1 MMMMREMD
9 FSQKY
14 RPRSIEE
21 VIMNPG
27 LRITLSNLV
36 KQRGGISL
44 LFWGRPGCGK
54 TTVAKLVN
62 PENTVYINCS
72 TNNSIDTIRWVEE
85 TFNCGMVTGGRR
97 LLLLDEADNLSKD
110 AQAAIRGVSEEL
122 SLYNDFI
129 LTANDPNLLTEAV
142 RSRFLPVGFDLTH
155 SDEVITLICDR
166 LCCIAKNEGC
176 ECFDIDLIKKI
187 VSDTFPDLRRM
198 IKRLQIELL
207 SIEVAI

>member
-1 MMMMREMD
+1 MMREMD

-14 RPRSIEE
+14 RPRSIEK

-27 LRITLSNLV
+27 LRSTLSNLV

-54 TTVAKLVN
+54 TTVAKLIN

-155 SDEVITLICDR
+155 SDEVIKLICDR
-166 LCCIAKNEGC
+166 LCYIAKNEGC
-176 ECFDIDLIKKI
+176 ECFDMDPIKKI

-207 SIEVAI
+207 SVEVAV

>member
-1 MMMMREMD
+1 MMMREMD

-85 TFNCGMVTGGRR
+85 TFNCGMVTGGG
-97 LLLLDEADNLSKD
+97 D
-110 AQAAIRGVSEEL
+110 
-122 SLYNDFI
+122 
-129 LTANDPNLLTEAV
+129 
-142 RSRFLPVGFDLTH
+142 
-155 SDEVITLICDR
+155 
-166 LCCIAKNEGC
+166 
-176 ECFDIDLIKKI
+176 CF
-187 VSDTFPDLRRM
+187 F
-198 IKRLQIELL
+198 
-207 SIEVAI
+207 

>member
-1 MMMMREMD
+1 MREMD

-142 RSRFLPVGFDLTH
+142 RSRFLPVGFDLIH

>member
-1 MMMMREMD
+1 MREMD

-14 RPRSIEE
+14 RPRSIEK

-27 LRITLSNLV
+27 LRSTLSNLV

-54 TTVAKLVN
+54 TTVAKLIN

-166 LCCIAKNEGC
+166 LCYIAKNERC
-176 ECFDIDLIKKI
+176 ECFDIDLIEKI

-207 SIEVAI
+207 SIEVAV

>member
-1 MMMMREMD
+1 MREMD